1 MRRNA
6 LPHRSFYL
14 FLSSQTK
21 SFFKYPGQFKF
32 LKTHSAQ
39 NFLTIPLPTP
49 TTKQTFAFTTKTK
62 ESFNSIDMNTNK
74 TLKEEAL
81 HYHAKGRPGKIEV
94 IPTKE
99 TATQRDLTLAY
110 SPGVAE
116 PCLEIAADPESVYK
130 YTAKGNLVAVISNG
144 TAVLGLGDIGP
155 AAGKPV
161 MEGKGLLFKIYADI
175 DVFDIELNTKDVDE
189 FVRTVKILEPTF
201 GGVNLEDISAPECF
215 EIEERLK
222 AELNIPVMHDDQH
235 GTAIISAAALLNA
248 LEIVG
253 KDIDKVKIV
262 VNGAGASAI
271 SCSKLY
277 HSLGAK
283 KENMFMFDSK
293 GLIHPSR
300 TNLDGKKS
308 EFANAN
314 APATTTLADALVGAD
329 VFIGLSKGNVLNQD
343 MVKSMAKDCI
353 VFAMAN
359 PTPEISYEEASAAR
373 EDIIIATGRS
383 DYPNQVNNVLGF
395 PYIFRGALDVRS
407 KEINEEMKLA
417 AVRALAA
424 LAKKPVP
431 DIVNMAYGKDNMV
444 FGREYII
451 PKPTDPRLLTA
462 VAPAVAKAAMDAGVA
477 KYPIKDWDAYETQL
491 SKRLGLDNTLTKAII
506 NQAKRR
512 PKRVVLADAEN
523 LAVLKAAQ
531 QVQEERI
538 ATPILLGNVKKIKQ
552 LIHDNHLQLKNVSII
567 DPMHPHDA
575 AEQAQLERF
584 GDALF
589 EKRQRKGFNKAEAHA
604 VMRRRS
610 YYGAMMVEL
619 GEADAMVG
627 GMTRNYPDTLRPA
640 LQVIGRQPGVN
651 KISGMYILMS
661 RFGPLFL
668 ADTTVNFNPSADDIV
683 EIAEQA
689 AKEVEK
695 FNIKPRI
702 ALLTY
707 SNFGTANGEDALKMR
722 EAVSKLRA
730 KHPKM
735 VVDGEMQAHLPFD
748 RELLTENHPFCDLA
762 EDGANILIFPNL
774 SASNIAYNLVKEVA
788 DIEKI
793 GPVLLGLK
801 KPAHVLQL
809 GSTTREIVNMIAI
822 AVVDAQMN
830 K

>member
-1 MRRNA
+1 M
-6 LPHRSFYL
+6 
-14 FLSSQTK
+14 
-21 SFFKYPGQFKF
+21 
-32 LKTHSAQ
+32 
-39 NFLTIPLPTP
+39 
-49 TTKQTFAFTTKTK
+49 
-62 ESFNSIDMNTNK
+62 DTNK
-74 TLKEEAL
+74 TLKEDAL
-81 HYHAKGRPGKIEV
+81 YYHAKGRPGKIEV

-116 PCLEIAADPESVYK
+116 PCLEIAEDPEAVYK

-175 DVFDIELNTKDVDE
+175 DVFDLELNTKDVDE

-253 KDIDKVKIV
+253 KEIDKVKIV

-277 HSLGAK
+277 HSLGAQK
-283 KENMFMFDSK
+283 ANMFMFDSK

-308 EFANAN
+308 EFANDH
-314 APATTTLADALVGAD
+314 APAETTLAEALVGAD
-329 VFIGLSKGNVLNQD
+329 VFIGLSRGNVLDQD
-343 MVKSMAKDCI
+343 MVKVMAKDCI

-359 PTPEISYEEASAAR
+359 PTPEISYEEATAAR

-431 DIVNMAYGKDNMV
+431 DIVNMAYGKENMA

-462 VAPAVAKAAMDAGVA
+462 VAPAVAKAAMDSGVA
-477 KYPIKDWDAYETQL
+477 KFPIKDWDAYETQL

-506 NQAKRR
+506 SQAKRN

-531 QVQEERI
+531 QVKDDRI
-538 ATPILLGNVKKIKQ
+538 ATPILLGNIQKIQALIQENQ
-552 LIHDNHLQLKNVSII
+552 LNLQDVSII
-567 DPMHPHDA
+567 DPMRPQNEE
-575 AEQAQLERF
+575 EQARVEKY
-584 GDALF
+584 GDLFF
-589 EKRQRKGFNKAEAHA
+589 EKRKRKGFNKSEAHDI
-604 VMRRRS
+604 MRRRN
-610 YYGAMMVEL
+610 YFGAMMVEI
-619 GEADAMVG
+619 GEADALIG
-627 GMTRNYPDTLRPA
+627 GMTRNYPDTVRPS
-640 LQVIGRQPGVN
+640 LQVIGRQEGV
-651 KISGMYILMS
+651 KKVAGMYILMS

-668 ADTTVNFNPSADDIV
+668 ADTTVNFNPSAEEIV
-683 EIAEQA
+683 EIAELA
-689 AKEVEK
+689 AKEIEK

-707 SNFGTANGEDALKMR
+707 SNFGSADGEDAVKMR
-722 EAVSKLRA
+722 LATELLKA
-730 KHPKM
+730 KHPEI

-748 RELLTENHPFCDLA
+748 QELLRENHPFCDLVGG
-762 EDGANILIFPNL
+762 GANLLIFPNL

-822 AVVDAQMN
+822 AVVDAQTI